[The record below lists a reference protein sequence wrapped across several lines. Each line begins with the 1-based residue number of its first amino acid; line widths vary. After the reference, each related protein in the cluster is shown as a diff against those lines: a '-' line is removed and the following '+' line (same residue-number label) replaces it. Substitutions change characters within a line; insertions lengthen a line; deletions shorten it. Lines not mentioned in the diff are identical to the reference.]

1 MPSRSLMLRMILV
14 APVLLSLP
22 GCVAAIPLA
31 AQLISGA
38 STASQ
43 LCGATR
49 APGQQSSL
57 CDRLLGSNQ
66 PPQTTTTAQ
75 NTVPAQNGKA
85 RPTVLR

>member
-1 MPSRSLMLRMILV
+1 MSSRSLMLRMILV

-22 GCVAAIPLA
+22 GCFAAIPLA

-38 STASQ
+38 TSASQ

-57 CDRLLGSNQ
+57 CDRLLGNNQ
-66 PPQTTTTAQ
+66 QQTTTTAQ

>member
-1 MPSRSLMLRMILV
+1 MPSRSLMLRLILV

-49 APGQQSSL
+49 MPGQQSSL
-57 CDRLLGSNQ
+57 CDRLLGNNQ
-66 PPQTTTTAQ
+66 QQTTTTAQ
-75 NTVPAQNGKA
+75 NTLPAQNGKA
-85 RPTVLR
+85 RPTVIR